1 MNNRGIFIAVEG
13 PIGVGKTTLANI
25 LNQHFGYTLLREIV
39 EENPFLSKF
48 IQILKNMLC
57 KQKHFFYLIDLNN

>member
-48 IQILKNMLC
+48 YTDIK
-57 KQKHFFYLIDLNN
+57 

>member
-39 EENPFLSKF
+39 EENPFYQNF